1 MKKSIFLYL
10 FLFSFIINVFLV
22 VNDGRILKEKD
33 HQIEKYQGLNDSLTV
48 YKNKYKEASYFS
60 IDENKK
66 AQDFYKEYG
75 YQEVM
80 GKVLND
86 FTVLNQ
92 QPDGNPLLP
101 KSMDGSKSVVY
112 KATVLNHKWMIVAYK
127 NASKDGELLVEYL
140 FNPNEFTTFN
150 VISELTYKQ

>member
-22 VNDGRILKEKD
+22 VNDGRILEEKD
-33 HQIEKYQGLNDSLTV
+33 HQIEQFEGLNDSLTV

-60 IDENKK
+60 IDENTK

-80 GKVLND
+80 DKVLHD
-86 FTVLNQ
+86 FTVLNRQ
-92 QPDGNPLLP
+92 AEGNPLLP
-101 KSMDGSKSVVY
+101 KSMDGSKSVAY
-112 KATVLNHKWMIVAYK
+112 KATVLNHKWMILAYK
-127 NASKDGELLVEYL
+127 SDSKDGELLVEYQ

-150 VISELTYKQ
+150 VISELTYK

>member
-33 HQIEKYQGLNDSLTV
+33 HQIEQYKNIKDSLTA

-60 IDENKK
+60 IDENEK
-66 AQDFYKEYG
+66 AQNFYKEYG
-75 YQEVM
+75 YKTVM
-80 GKVLND
+80 DKVLSD
-86 FTVLNQ
+86 FTVLNT

-101 KSMDGSKSVVY
+101 QASDGSKSVVY
-112 KATVLNHKWMIVAYK
+112 KATVLNHKWIILAYK
-127 NASKDGELLVEYL
+127 NAVKDGEMLIEYH

-150 VISELTYKQ
+150 VISEMGY